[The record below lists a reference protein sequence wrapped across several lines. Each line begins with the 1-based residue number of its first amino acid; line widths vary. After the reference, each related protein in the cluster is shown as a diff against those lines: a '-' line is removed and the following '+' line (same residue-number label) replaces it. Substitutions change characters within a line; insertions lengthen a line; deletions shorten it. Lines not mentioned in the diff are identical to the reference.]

1 MPLTRERSVDQGWP
15 RPRLADLEVKL
26 LIFHLAGQGGP
37 SRGVCVRESGWW
49 GWGQELVWVEE
60 G

>member
-1 MPLTRERSVDQGWP
+1 MPLTRDRSVDQGWL

-37 SRGVCVRESGWW
+37 SRGVCVRESG
-49 GWGQELVWVEE
+49 GQELVWFEE